1 MSSFPNEIQ
10 TYKLVIYGLPAPNLN
25 PRFLS
30 LFIVLLHN
38 SYHPWI
44 ALPPRSP
51 HSIWNPSS
59 HSHLMKYYV
68 SLKISSKNTFPL
80 TYIHLIYLYCQKI
93 YIEHLLCSMYHTKL
107 QLHDLMTTC
116 TMYKGSFVPFLS
128 AKDTQMYE
136 VKLLPLRCSR
146 SSEERQKIIK

>member
-25 PRFLS
+25 PKFLS
-30 LFIVLLHN
+30 LFIVLLHS

-59 HSHLMKYYV
+59 HSHLIKYYV
-68 SLKISSKNTFPL
+68 SLKISSKNTFPSNL
-80 TYIHLIYLYCQKI
+80 HSSHLSILPTDIYWAFAVFHVPHKPATSWP
-93 YIEHLLCSMYHTKL
+93 HDHMYHV
-107 QLHDLMTTC
+107 QRFFC
-116 TMYKGSFVPFLS
+116 TFPKCKGYTNVWGKAPAL
-128 AKDTQMYE
+128 KTLT
-136 VKLLPLRCSR
+136 V
-146 SSEERQKIIK
+146 